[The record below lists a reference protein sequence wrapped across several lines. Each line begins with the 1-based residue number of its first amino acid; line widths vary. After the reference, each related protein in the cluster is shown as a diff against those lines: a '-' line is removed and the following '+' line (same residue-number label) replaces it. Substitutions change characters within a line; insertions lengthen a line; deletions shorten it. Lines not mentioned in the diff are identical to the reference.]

1 MQAEAMTKP
10 SQPVTLSAEQIEALA
25 QGLSEMRH
33 EVNNHLSLVAAA
45 AEIMQK
51 KPEAAPK
58 MIATISAQPTKV
70 TQAIKKFASDF
81 DTTFGRK
88 PPRAT

>member
-25 QGLSEMRH
+25 QRLSEMRH
-33 EVNNHLSLVAAA
+33 DVNNHLALVAAA

-51 KPEAAPK
+51 KPESASK

-70 TQAIKKFASDF
+70 TQAIKKFSSDF
-81 DTTFGRK
+81 DTAFGRN
-88 PPRAT
+88 PRRST